1 MGQVV
6 NRLKNVRFRPGD
18 VLAGVTVALVLI
30 PQALAYATLAGV
42 PAGRGLF
49 AAALAPLAAALFTS
63 SPYLATGPTALT
75 SLLTFGALS
84 AIALPG
90 GADYVLLA
98 SLLAL
103 LVGIIRI
110 VMGIVRAGPI
120 AYLMSQP
127 VVLGFTA
134 GAAVVI
140 VSSQIP
146 TAVGTSA
153 PPGNTLLAALRV
165 LREPGSWQME
175 AIAIAAATA
184 LLIVGGR
191 RLHRLFPG
199 ILAAV
204 ALALGFSAVVGYRG
218 AALGDIES
226 GLPPVSLALP
236 WSSLGE
242 LLAPALVIALVGFA
256 EPASIARRYSIL
268 DRLHWDPNRELI
280 GQGAANFVAGLGGGF
295 PVGGSLSRTALART
309 AGARTR
315 ISGAT
320 TGLIVLLF
328 LPFVTVLEKL
338 PIAVLAAAIIVTVS
352 DLVEVNRFRAYYRYA
367 RLQFAVALATFL
379 LTVVLAPHVERAVI
393 IGILLA
399 ILAHLWR
406 ELRLSIPAWRDGDV
420 LHLAPKGVL
429 YFASAPGLEDA
440 FGKLLAEN
448 PSADRLHVH
457 LGGLGRVDLT
467 GALVL
472 RGLMDDAR
480 EAGFEVELSDVP
492 PQARKIIA
500 RVVYDQGG

>member
-1 MGQVV
+1 LEERVSKKSA
-6 NRLKNVRFRPGD
+6 RLHPGD
-18 VLAGVTVALVLI
+18 ILAGVTVALVLI

-49 AAALAPLAAALFTS
+49 AAALAPLAAALFAS

-84 AIALPG
+84 AIAVP
-90 GADYVLLA
+90 ASSDYVLLA
-98 SLLAL
+98 GLLAF
-103 LVGIIRI
+103 LVGVMRI
-110 VMGIVRAGPI
+110 VMGLVRAGPI
-120 AYLMSQP
+120 AYLMSRP
-127 VVLGFTA
+127 VMLGFTA

-140 VSSQIP
+140 VASQIP
-146 TAVGTSA
+146 AVVGATASG
-153 PPGNTLLAALRV
+153 GNPLLAALGV
-165 LREPGSWQME
+165 LRDPGSWKAE
-175 AIAIAAATA
+175 AIPVAIAAA
-184 LLIVGGR
+184 LLIAGGKR
-191 RLHRLFPG
+191 VHHLFPG

-204 ALALGFSAVVGYRG
+204 VLALGFTALVGYEG
-218 AALGDIES
+218 AVLGDIGS
-226 GLPPVSLALP
+226 GLPTISLALP
-236 WSSLGE
+236 WGSLRE

-268 DRLHWDPNRELI
+268 DRLRWDPNRELI
-280 GQGAANFVAGLGGGF
+280 GQGAANLLSGMGGGF
-295 PVGGSLSRTALART
+295 PVGGSLSRTALARD

-320 TGLIVLLF
+320 TGLVVLLF
-328 LPFVTVLEKL
+328 LPFVTVLETL
-338 PIAVLAAAIIVTVS
+338 PVAVLAAAIIVTVS
-352 DLVEVNRFRAYYRYA
+352 DLVQVPRFRDYYRYA

-379 LTVVLAPHVERAVI
+379 LTVILAPHIERAVI

-406 ELRLSIPAWRDGDV
+406 ELHLSIPAWRDGDV

-440 FGKLLAEN
+440 FGKLLGEH
-448 PSADRLHVH
+448 PSANGLNLH

-467 GALVL
+467 GALAL

-492 PQARKIIA
+492 PQAKKIIA
-500 RVVYDQGG
+500 RVVDNSA

>member
-1 MGQVV
+1 MV
-6 NRLKNVRFRPGD
+6 NRLKRVRFRPGD

-49 AAALAPLAAALFTS
+49 AAALAPLAAALFAS

-90 GADYVLLA
+90 GSEYVLLA

-127 VVLGFTA
+127 VMLGFTA

-140 VSSQIP
+140 VASQIP

-153 PPGNTLLAALRV
+153 PPGNSLLSALRV
-165 LREPGSWQME
+165 LRDPGSWQME
-175 AIAIAAATA
+175 AISVAAATA

-191 RLHRLFPG
+191 RIHRLFPG

-204 ALALGFSAVVGYRG
+204 ALALGFSAVMGYRG

-226 GLPPVSLALP
+226 TLPPFSLALP

-242 LLAPALVIALVGFA
+242 LFAPALVIALVGFA

-268 DRLHWDPNRELI
+268 DRLRWDPNRELI

-315 ISGAT
+315 ISGAI

-328 LPFVTVLEKL
+328 LSFVSVLQTL
-338 PIAVLAAAIIVTVS
+338 PIAVLAAAIIVTAS

-379 LTVVLAPHVERAVI
+379 LTVILAPHVERAVI

-440 FGKLLAEN
+440 FGKLLADN
-448 PSADRLHVH
+448 PTADGLNVH

-472 RGLMDDAR
+472 RGLMYDAR
-480 EAGFEVELSDVP
+480 DAGFEVELTDVP

-500 RVVYDQGG
+500 RVVDDRDG

>member
-1 MGQVV
+1 MAKVV
-6 NRLKNVRFRPGD
+6 NRLKKVRFHPGD

-49 AAALAPLAAALFTS
+49 AAALAPLAAALFAS

-84 AIALPG
+84 AIVVPG
-90 GADYVLLA
+90 SSEYVLLA
-98 SLLAL
+98 ALLAL
-103 LVGIIRI
+103 LVGVMRI
-110 VMGIVRAGPI
+110 VMGLLRAGPI

-127 VVLGFTA
+127 VMLGFTA

-140 VSSQIP
+140 VASQIP
-146 TAVGTSA
+146 AAVGTSA
-153 PPGNTLLAALRV
+153 PRGNSLLAALRV
-165 LREPGSWQME
+165 LRDPGSWQIE
-175 AIAIAAATA
+175 AIPVALATA
-184 LLIVGGR
+184 LLIAGGKR
-191 RLHRLFPG
+191 VHRLFPG

-204 ALALGFSAVVGYRG
+204 VLALGFNAAVGYEG
-218 AALGDIES
+218 IVLGDIES
-226 GLPPVSLALP
+226 GLPPISLALP
-236 WSSLGE
+236 WSSLSE

-268 DRLHWDPNRELI
+268 DRLRWDPNRELI
-280 GQGAANFVAGLGGGF
+280 GQGTANLVSGLGGGF

-315 ISGAT
+315 ISGAI

-328 LPFVTVLEKL
+328 LPFVAILETL
-338 PIAVLAAAIIVTVS
+338 PVAVLAAAIIVTVS
-352 DLVEVNRFRAYYRYA
+352 DLVQVHRFRDYYRYA
-367 RLQFAVALATFL
+367 RLQFTVALATFL
-379 LTVVLAPHVERAVI
+379 LTVILAPHVERAVI

-448 PSADRLHVH
+448 PSANVLNVH

-480 EAGFEVELSDVP
+480 EGGFEVELSDVP

-500 RVVYDQGG
+500 RVVDDPGG

>member
-1 MGQVV
+1 MAEVV
-6 NRLKNVRFRPGD
+6 NRLKNVRFHPGD
-18 VLAGVTVALVLI
+18 ILAGVTVALVLI

-49 AAALAPLAAALFTS
+49 AAAWAPLAAALFAS

-84 AIALPG
+84 AIAQPG
-90 GADYVLLA
+90 GSEYVLLA
-98 SLLAL
+98 ALLAL
-103 LVGIIRI
+103 LVGVIRI
-110 VMGIVRAGPI
+110 VMGLVRAGPI
-120 AYLMSQP
+120 AHLMSQP
-127 VVLGFTA
+127 VMLGFTA

-140 VSSQIP
+140 VASQIP
-146 TAVGTSA
+146 AVVGATAAG
-153 PPGNTLLAALRV
+153 GNPLLIALEV
-165 LREPGSWQME
+165 LRNPGSWQVE
-175 AIAIAAATA
+175 AIPVAIATA
-184 LLIVGGR
+184 LLIAGGKR
-191 RLHRLFPG
+191 VHHLFPG

-204 ALALGFSAVVGYRG
+204 VLALGFNTVVGYEG
-218 AALGDIES
+218 AVLGDIES
-226 GLPPVSLALP
+226 GLRPISLALP
-236 WSSLGE
+236 WSSLSK

-256 EPASIARRYSIL
+256 EPASI
-268 DRLHWDPNRELI
+268 
-280 GQGAANFVAGLGGGF
+280 
-295 PVGGSLSRTALART
+295 
-309 AGARTR
+309 
-315 ISGAT
+315 
-320 TGLIVLLF
+320 
-328 LPFVTVLEKL
+328 
-338 PIAVLAAAIIVTVS
+338 IVTVS
-352 DLVEVNRFRAYYRYA
+352 DLVQVPRFRDYYRYA

-379 LTVVLAPHVERAVI
+379 LTVILAPHVERAVI

-448 PSADRLHVH
+448 PSANVLNVH

-467 GALVL
+467 GALAL

-480 EAGFEVELSDVP
+480 EAGFEVELSDIP

-500 RVVYDQGG
+500 RVVDDPGG